1 MKNKKKAKGGGVGR
15 CGFSTNGG
23 EVE

>member
-15 CGFSTNGG
+15 CGFSTDGG